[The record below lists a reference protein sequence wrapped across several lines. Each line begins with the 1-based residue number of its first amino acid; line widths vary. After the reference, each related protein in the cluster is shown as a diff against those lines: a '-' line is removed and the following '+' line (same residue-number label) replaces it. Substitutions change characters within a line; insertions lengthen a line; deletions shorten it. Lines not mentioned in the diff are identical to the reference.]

1 MAVYSIKNIS
11 ASAVVWSSQTIQPN
25 EAIDINYENLYDKTT
40 DLGIS
45 QDAINVSTLAQE
57 DKILLCIDD
66 VASTKAE
73 TLEFIRELHN
83 KNNVLEIPTKFLPSK
98 HLYNWEKVGTK
109 LSYLGDVDV
118 DGNLAIDKDGN
129 KKISGGFGA
138 ISTSGTLDW
147 NDSTNSK
154 SGQGLTLLRYTA
166 SNAPLLDGVG
176 YWHPFTYEY
185 SKNNGTGNRTQFA
198 IPYGITAKVG
208 NMSYRSFYNT
218 AWTGWREILSS
229 KEGTRIYNLGT
240 TTNSSPSNGD
250 LWNNGTE
257 LLFGDKK
264 IVTES
269 PYFTDGWVSVP
280 SSWIHSGITVTES
293 FQYRVNEVGTIEF
306 SGRGQNNTNTS
317 SRAFTIFNAN
327 AIPTALRPSK
337 LQRGA
342 LACEVGG
349 VTRTNY
355 YYMATTGQLSIY
367 KDVTASGGT
376 FSANECK
383 VSITTLNYQIQG

>member
-66 VASTKAE
+66 VASTKE
-73 TLEFIRELHN
+73 DTLEFIRELHN

-98 HLYNWEKVGTK
+98 HSYNWEKVGNN
-109 LSYLGDVDV
+109 LSHLGNVEIK
-118 DGNLAIDKDGN
+118 GTFLIDDIINSQIQLKN
-129 KKISGGFGA
+129 
-138 ISTSGTLDW
+138 
-147 NDSTNSK
+147 STNLWDFRVGDTGDLIFK
-154 SGQGLTLLRYTA
+154 SSSVEKLRFKT
-166 SNAPLLDGVG
+166 DG
-176 YWHPFTYEY
+176 
-185 SKNNGTGNRTQFA
+185 SL
-198 IPYGITAKVG
+198 
-208 NMSYRSFYNT
+208 NT
-218 AWTGWREILSS
+218 
-229 KEGTRIYNLGT
+229 
-240 TTNSSPSNGD
+240 SNG
-250 LWNNGTE
+250 LV
-257 LLFGDKK
+257 
-264 IVTES
+264 VTES

>member
-1 MAVYSIKNIS
+1 LV
-11 ASAVVWSSQTIQPN
+11 
-25 EAIDINYENLYDKTT
+25 
-40 DLGIS
+40 
-45 QDAINVSTLAQE
+45 
-57 DKILLCIDD
+57 
-66 VASTKAE
+66 
-73 TLEFIRELHN
+73 
-83 KNNVLEIPTKFLPSK
+83 
-98 HLYNWEKVGTK
+98 
-109 LSYLGDVDV
+109 
-118 DGNLAIDKDGN
+118 
-129 KKISGGFGA
+129 
-138 ISTSGTLDW
+138 
-147 NDSTNSK
+147 
-154 SGQGLTLLRYTA
+154 
-166 SNAPLLDGVG
+166 
-176 YWHPFTYEY
+176 
-185 SKNNGTGNRTQFA
+185 
-198 IPYGITAKVG
+198 
-208 NMSYRSFYNT
+208 
-218 AWTGWREILSS
+218 
-229 KEGTRIYNLGT
+229 
-240 TTNSSPSNGD
+240 
-250 LWNNGTE
+250 
-257 LLFGDKK
+257 
-264 IVTES
+264 VTES

-337 LQRGA
+337 VQRGA